1 MDNSFNENE
10 SSGAMDVYEKINKE
24 DIPDDYEKILKDD
37 KLYYHTKSNEPSQL
51 DVSENGQ
58 NPFETNEDSKK
69 SVSDYN

>member
-10 SSGAMDVYEKINKE
+10 SSGAMDVYEKINTA

-37 KLYYHTKSNEPSQL
+37 KLYHHTKSNEPSQQ
-51 DVSENGQ
+51 DVSENGE
-58 NPFETNEDSKK
+58 NRFETNEDSKK